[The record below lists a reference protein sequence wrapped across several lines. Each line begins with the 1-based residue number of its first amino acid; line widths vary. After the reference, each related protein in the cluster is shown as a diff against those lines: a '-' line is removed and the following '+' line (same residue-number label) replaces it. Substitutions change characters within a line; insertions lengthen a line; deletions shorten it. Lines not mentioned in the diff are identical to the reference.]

1 MSYLQDRKKKQKRYT
16 QLLVTAVVFA
26 ACMTVSVVFFDFF
39 SRISHT
45 VFSPVLAMTNRMS
58 MNIKNT
64 KAFFISKTSLLLE
77 NQELKQQLLA
87 IDARLANYEA
97 VFNENEK
104 IKEILLRKPGEKKML
119 LAGILGTQNK
129 SLYDSL
135 IIDAGS
141 LQGLEV
147 GQRVFA
153 YGDVPIG
160 TITDVFPE
168 SAKVA
173 LYSTSGQKMSAVLSG
188 SDTFIELMGR
198 GRGNFEVIL
207 PRDFDIVEGT
217 LVLLP
222 GLEPYALAE
231 VVTVISDPRDPF
243 KKALL
248 KSPINI
254 LELKFVQVEI

>member
-1 MSYLQDRKKKQKRYT
+1 MSYLQDRKKKQKKYT
-16 QLLVTAVVFA
+16 QLLLLAVVFA
-26 ACMTVSVVFFDFF
+26 ICIAVSITFFDFF
-39 SRISHT
+39 SRIGHT
-45 VFSPVLAMTNRMS
+45 VFSPVLAMTNRVS
-58 MNIKNT
+58 TNIKNVKT
-64 KAFFISKTSLLLE
+64 FFISKTSLALE

-97 VFNENEK
+97 IFNENEK

-135 IIDAGS
+135 IIDAG
-141 LQGLEV
+141 LTQGLEV
-147 GQRVFA
+147 GDRVFA
-153 YGDVPIG
+153 YGDIPIG
-160 TITDVFPE
+160 TIADVFSE
-168 SAKVA
+168 SARVS
-173 LYSTSGQKMSAVLSG
+173 LYSTSGENMSAVLSG
-188 SDTFIELMGR
+188 SDTFIELVGR

-222 GLEPYALAE
+222 GLTPYALAE

-254 LELKFVQVEI
+254 LELKFVQIEI